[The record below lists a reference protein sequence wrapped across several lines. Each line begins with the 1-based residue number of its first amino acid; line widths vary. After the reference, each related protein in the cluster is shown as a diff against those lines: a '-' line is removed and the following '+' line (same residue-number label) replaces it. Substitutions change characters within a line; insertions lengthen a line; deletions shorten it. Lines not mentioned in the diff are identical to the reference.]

1 MTIKNTYGNID
12 VEFKSTKKEGVESMT
27 DTIKLEI
34 ALIQKGKT
42 KKDLAHLLK
51 VSLQTI
57 YNKVNNLVDFK
68 TQEVKAIS
76 DFLGLE
82 PNEMMEIFFT
92 NNVEK

>member
-1 MTIKNTYGNID
+1 
-12 VEFKSTKKEGVESMT
+12 MT

-68 TQEVKAIS
+68 TQEVKAITE
-76 DFLGLE
+76 FLGLNQE
-82 PNEMMEIFFT
+82 QMVSIFFAE
-92 NNVEK
+92 NVE

>member
-1 MTIKNTYGNID
+1 
-12 VEFKSTKKEGVESMT
+12 MT